1 MLRWIPDQAREQGSR
16 DWRLIP
22 AAAGVWTSALLCG
35 GPVSGGTLITLAAL
49 AVLTVVCAAA
59 MILAARG
66 DRAEDDDGGESAAA
80 GASGD
85 RRAASASH
93 RGVSVLRRLL
103 RFVLPHLAVVCAGML
118 VAGLSAAGHA
128 WVESRGPVRASM
140 RERGVP
146 VVVAFRADEPPVS
159 SDRRGYDCR
168 CDGTVTA
175 LLQDGVLTGDHASV
189 RVYATAGG
197 CALRQGGIY
206 RMRGTLERPEF
217 GTAPAW
223 ISADGTVGGNNAV
236 QELHPPSALRRAVHA
251 TQSAFVRVTQRLSP
265 QGQLLVPGLTLGM
278 LGSDVADLSM
288 RDPSVPPINPV
299 YATRV
304 EDAFRTSG
312 IMHLMAVSGGH
323 FALIGVLARRLCG
336 LLHIGR
342 PVMPVLVMAAYAGLA
357 GCMMPADSVLRALV
371 MGGIGAYALLRG
383 RRAQGMSLL
392 CVTVAASIVFSPA
405 LARSMGFAL
414 SCAAVAGIVWWARP
428 IGEALATF
436 VPEPVAEAV
445 GVTVAAQALTL
456 PLQMLMESQLPLLSV
471 PANLLVAPVVAFA
484 TVAGLLGLAVSWLS
498 PAAGFACAWIASCGT
513 RLMEVTALWCADS
526 PIAVL
531 LWAEGAAGAMLLL
544 VLETVAALA
553 VRWAGRARIR
563 EADGAQPP
571 GRASPYRPHAV
582 ARLGRWL
589 DDTLAMLRAGTWS
602 TRTR

>member
-1 MLRWIPDQAREQGSR
+1 MSWRVLRRIPDTAHEQGSR

-35 GPVSGGTLITLAAL
+35 GPVSGGTLTALAAL

-59 MILAARG
+59 MVLAARG
-66 DRAEDDDGGESAAA
+66 DRRAAA
-80 GASGD
+80 VSRRIVSAD
-85 RRAASASH
+85 R
-93 RGVSVLRRLL
+93 RGVSVMRRLL
-103 RFVLPHLAVVCAGML
+103 RFALPHLTVMCAGML

-146 VVVAFRADEPPVS
+146 VAVTFRADEPPVS

-175 LLQDGVLTGDHASV
+175 LLRDGVLTGERASV
-189 RVYATAGG
+189 RVYAAAGD
-197 CALRQGGIY
+197 CALRQGGTY
-206 RMRGTLERPEF
+206 WMRGTLERPEF

-223 ISADGTVGGNNAV
+223 ISADGTVGGNDAV
-236 QELHPPSALRRAVHA
+236 QELHPPSTLRRAVHTA
-251 TQSAFVRVTQRLSP
+251 QSAFVRVTQRLSE

-278 LGSDVADLSM
+278 LGSDIADPSM
-288 RDPSVPPINPV
+288 RDASIPTVNPV

-304 EDAFRTSG
+304 EDAFRVSG

-342 PVMPVLVMAAYAGLA
+342 PAMPALVMGAYAGLA

-383 RRAQGMSLL
+383 RRAQGISLL
-392 CVTVAASIVFSPA
+392 CVTVAASIILSPA

-445 GVTVAAQALTL
+445 GVTVAAQALAL
-456 PLQMLMESQLPLLSV
+456 PLQTLMEPQLPLLGV
-471 PANLLVAPVVAFA
+471 LANLLVAPVVAFA

-498 PAAGFACAWIASCGT
+498 PAAGYACAWIASCGT

-526 PIAVL
+526 PIVVL
-531 LWAEGAAGAMLLL
+531 PWAEGAAGALLLL
-544 VLETVAALA
+544 VLGIAVAFA
-553 VRWAGRARIR
+553 VRWAGRGGIPKT
-563 EADGAQPP
+563 DGAQPP
-571 GRASPYRPHAV
+571 GHASPYRPHAV

-589 DDTLAMLRAGTWS
+589 DDTRAMLRAGTWS